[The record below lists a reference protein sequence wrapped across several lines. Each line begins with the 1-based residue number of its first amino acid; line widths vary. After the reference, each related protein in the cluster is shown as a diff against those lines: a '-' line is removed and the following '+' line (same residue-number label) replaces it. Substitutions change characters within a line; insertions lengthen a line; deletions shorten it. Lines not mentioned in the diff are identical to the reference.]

1 MFEVHFPFCIYTDSI
16 LCHYKKI
23 CDEVGRACG
32 LNGRRRLPTKEAIL
46 VSVYA
51 LGEGIRGRP
60 YWRHQRHQE
69 LQESRGKRRGL
80 KDVARDGGQ
89 LRKVTGLKGKVTWS
103 FMVV

>member
-1 MFEVHFPFCIYTDSI
+1 M
-16 LCHYKKI
+16 KKTTY
-23 CDEVGRACG
+23 
-32 LNGRRRLPTKEAIL
+32 LPTKEAIL
-46 VSVYA
+46 VSVCA

-60 YWRHQRHQE
+60 YWRHQE

>member
-16 LCHYKKI
+16 LCHYK
-23 CDEVGRACG
+23 
-32 LNGRRRLPTKEAIL
+32 EAIL
-46 VSVYA
+46 VSVCA
-51 LGEGIRGRP
+51 LGEVIRGKP
-60 YWRHQRHQE
+60 HWRHQE

>member
-1 MFEVHFPFCIYTDSI
+1 MFEVHIPFCIYTDSI
-16 LCHYKKI
+16 LCHYKKF
-23 CDEVGRACG
+23 CDEVGRAGG
-32 LNGRRRLPTKEAIL
+32 LNGWRRLPTKEAIL
-46 VSVYA
+46 VSVCA
-51 LGEGIRGRP
+51 LGERIRGRP
-60 YWRHQRHQE
+60 YWRHQE